1 MKWRKQTQRYL
12 KLDVDFRRGARSSP
26 WAGRVLML
34 VAAAVALDSGL
45 AYRDARE
52 VIDRNKA
59 ALARAQP
66 ASASPKA
73 SSEELSA
80 ARDTV
85 GRLAM
90 PWGSLFGALESAA
103 SDQVAL
109 LAVEPDPA
117 AGTVTISGEGKDY
130 LAALTYVLN
139 LSRSDALSGVQL
151 VRHEM
156 KSDDPQRPVAFTIS
170 ATWKDGER

>member
-1 MKWRKQTQRYL
+1 MSTSGAR
-12 KLDVDFRRGARSSP
+12 ARSSP

-34 VAAAVALDSGL
+34 VAAAVALDAGL

-66 ASASPKA
+66 APGGAEGVEARSCR
-73 SSEELSA
+73 A

-85 GRLAM
+85 GRLSM

-139 LSRSDALSGVQL
+139 LSRSEALSGVQL

-156 KSDDPQRPVAFTIS
+156 KPDDPQRPVAFAIS